1 MFNLTYQNRYWYSA
15 LVMADK
21 KETKWC
27 AIYTRKSTDENLDS
41 GFTSLDA
48 QKEYCESFVKSRE
61 GEGWRVFPVD
71 YNDPGFSGGNM
82 DRPALKRLLM
92 DAKQAKFHVVVCYK
106 YDRLSRN
113 TKDFL
118 HILDIFDKHG
128 AAFVSGTQPIDTTSS
143 VGRLMRSILMDFAQF
158 ERELISERT
167 KDKRAAMAKKG
178 KWPGGYPVLGYD
190 YNPETKS
197 LDVNSKEAKTVRE
210 MFETYLQTKSLS
222 AAAKILNAKGCRL
235 KEWVTKGGNKKG
247 GRRFIKTNLSY
258 LLRNPIYTGTVR
270 HGDQLYDGEHDAI
283 LDEDIFNRVQRQLAK
298 NGEKN
303 KSPNQDKHN
312 FLLRGLVRCACC
324 RSQMSPNFAYSKG
337 KKYFYYKCVSVNK
350 MDKDACKVGSVSARE
365 LEKLVVERLGFLGRS
380 EMVVKQIV
388 ERAQRSSIDKLG
400 PKKQEKSLLA
410 AELGKTDGEARNLV
424 SVLAEKGVAS
434 EKYRFIMDRLGE
446 LEEKA
451 KELKAKIERTDQ
463 EIQDLEQRQI
473 NADVIRHNLLTFS
486 KVFNRLSP
494 IKQRELTALLVQEVV
509 YAPAI
514 EEGTPHPALSPQAG
528 RGIKEKERA
537 GESKINL
544 VLRPLPDLGW
554 EMDGDNVR
562 FDERTNL
569 LRGWDSNPQPTG

>member
-1 MFNLTYQNRYWYSA
+1 
-15 LVMADK
+15 MADK

-48 QKEYCESFVKSRE
+48 QKEYCEAFVKSRE
-61 GEGWRVFPVD
+61 GEGWRVFPVE
-71 YNDPGFSGGNM
+71 YNDPGFTGGNM

-92 DAKQAKFHVVVCYK
+92 DAKQGKFHVVVCYK

-128 AAFVSGTQPIDTTSS
+128 AAFVSVTQPIDTTSS

-197 LDVNSKEAKTVRE
+197 LDVNSKEAKMVGE
-210 MFETYLQTKSLS
+210 MFETYLETKSLS

-235 KEWVTKGGNKKG
+235 KEWVAKSGNRKG

-258 LLRNPIYTGTVR
+258 LLKNPIYIGTIR
-270 HGDQLYDGEHDAI
+270 HGDQLYDGEHKAI
-283 LDEDIFNRVQRQLAK
+283 LDKDIFDRVQRQLVK

-303 KSPNQDKHN
+303 KSPNQDKHH

-324 RSQMSPNFAYSKG
+324 GSQMTPNFAYSKG

-350 MDKDACKVGSVSARE
+350 MNKDACKIGSAPARE
-365 LEKLVVERLGFLGRS
+365 LEKLVIERLGFLGRS
-380 EMVVKQIV
+380 ELVVKQIV
-388 ERAQRSSIDKLG
+388 ERAQRNSVDKLG

-410 AELGKTDGEARNLV
+410 AELGKTEGEARNLV
-424 SVLAEKGVAS
+424 SVLAEKGAGS
-434 EKYRFIMDRLGE
+434 KKYRFIMDRLGE

-451 KELKAKIERTDQ
+451 KELKAKIESNDQ
-463 EIQDLEQRQI
+463 EVQELEQSRI

-486 KVFNRLSP
+486 RVFNRLSP
-494 IKQRELTALLVQEVV
+494 IKQRELTALLVQEII
-509 YAPAI
+509 YAPAV
-514 EEGTPHPALSPQAG
+514 EEGTPHPALSLKG
-528 RGIKEKERA
+528 RGVRKEETKKE
-537 GESKINL
+537 ESKIKL
-544 VLRPLPDLGW
+544 TLRPLPDLGW
-554 EMDGDNVR
+554 EVDGDNVR
-562 FDERTNL
+562 FDERTNW
-569 LRGWDSNPQPTG
+569 LRGWDSNPQPTGYKCP